1 MRKKNMGMKMCMEMI
16 CLMNELNC
24 LLLVMKLSLKF
35 IGDVIINSKMKLEK
49 LTK

>member
-24 LLLVMKLSLKF
+24 LLLVMKF

-49 LTK
+49 INKIK